1 MDQQEVVE
9 RFAVE
14 ELCGADAETFT
25 EAFVEFIQEC
35 GDVEPSEFFGPIGTP
50 ELFFIALMPLRPALE
65 DETVVA
71 AVREISRRY
80 LAANELAIQAAV
92 SAATPYQSP
101 ERQGE
106 YDSQT
111 VRIVG
116 AA

>member
-71 AVREISRRY
+71 AVREISGCQRAGDSGCCQCSY
-80 LAANELAIQAAV
+80 AISIA
-92 SAATPYQSP
+92 
-101 ERQGE
+101 
-106 YDSQT
+106 
-111 VRIVG
+111 
-116 AA
+116 